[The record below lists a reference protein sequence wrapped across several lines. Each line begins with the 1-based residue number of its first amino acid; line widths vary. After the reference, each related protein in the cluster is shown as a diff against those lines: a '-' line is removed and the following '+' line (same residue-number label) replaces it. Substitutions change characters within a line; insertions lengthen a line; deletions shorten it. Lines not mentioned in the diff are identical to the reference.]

1 MVTPIGSAD
10 AERGFSTLFHIWSK
24 RRARLTREHLE
35 MHLRIRLNSNKD
47 ITKFPA
53 FYYAKKW
60 KEATL
65 MLTDDPVNRRS
76 LEIQVQDGLF
86 DENDYNTD
94 GSHKVY
100 LDGSNLF

>member
-1 MVTPIGSAD
+1 M
-10 AERGFSTLFHIWSK
+10 
-24 RRARLTREHLE
+24 
-35 MHLRIRLNSNKD
+35 MYLRIRLNSNKD
-47 ITKFPA
+47 ITWFPA
-53 FYYAKKW
+53 MYYAKKW
-60 KEATL
+60 KEANL

-86 DENDYNTD
+86 DENDDNTD